1 MRIIRAGLFLLT
13 LSFCIVSI
21 CAAHLTFS
29 LFSDGTGTTPSDS
42 SSSSSPSRAAAAA
55 AGISQSTSSSPSSI
69 SSSVLSLSYATLSTI
84 SASIVAL
91 LYSTQLFSSQLDSIL
106 IKFPGASKTQSDS
119 CSSAGRKH
127 IASILSYTCP
137 GSADDDDDSVD
148 AVADVS
154 DDSTDGK
161 SACSIGDDFMSCRMP
176 PKKRITSKA
185 AIVDEQITP
194 EQELFKALAEGEYAN
209 NLCALEGSVDCSVN
223 SACFQLGLCTNPTV
237 RPAPTTPHPGLQLY
251 KPPIVLLPTPPQS
264 THLLSSILGP
274 SSKTTL
280 LLRAFAKSIYKFNNI
295 SVMSSVST
303 DAGEAS
309 PAKNERPT
317 PISTF
322 TVVSPPTGTAG
333 GLLEE
338 AEKDEDEGEEEE
350 KEKGKKSDEYILQRR
365 KVEVENAATNEEF
378 VTSLPTS
385 IPAESIPEL
394 FEQETQAQP
403 PAESRSDSKHQPQCV
418 SSSDKLAG
426 IATRLNVREV
436 LAASNRGSCSCLGLV
451 IAMLCFVGMGM

>member
-21 CAAHLTFS
+21 CAAHLSFN
-29 LFSDGTGTTPSDS
+29 LFTDGTGTTPSS
-42 SSSSSPSRAAAAA
+42 SSSSRAAAAA

-91 LYSTQLFSSQLDSIL
+91 LYSTQLFSSQLDGIL

-119 CSSAGRKH
+119 CCSARRKH
-127 IASILSYTCP
+127 IASILSCTCP
-137 GSADDDDDSVD
+137 DSADDDSVD

-161 SACSIGDDFMSCRMP
+161 SACSIGDDFMSCRVP
-176 PKKRITSKA
+176 PKKRIKSKA
-185 AIVDEQITP
+185 ATVEEPITP

-223 SACFQLGLCTNPTV
+223 SACFQLGLCTSPTM
-237 RPAPTTPHPGLQLY
+237 RPAPTSPHPGLQLY

-264 THLLSSILGP
+264 THLLSSLLGP

-303 DAGEAS
+303 DTGEAS
-309 PAKNERPT
+309 PGKNERPT

-322 TVVSPPTGTAG
+322 TVVSPPTGTAS

-338 AEKDEDEGEEEE
+338 TEAEEDEEEEEEEEEE
-350 KEKGKKSDEYILQRR
+350 KNKKSNEYILQRR
-365 KVEVENAATNEEF
+365 RKEEVEDTATNEEKADF
-378 VTSLPTS
+378 VRFLPTS

-394 FEQETQAQP
+394 VEQETQAQS
-403 PAESRSDSKHQPQCV
+403 PAESRSDPQHQPQCA
-418 SSSDKLAG
+418 SQSNKSTG
-426 IATRLNVREV
+426 IATNLNMREV

>member
-21 CAAHLTFS
+21 CAAHLSFN
-29 LFSDGTGTTPSDS
+29 LFTDGTGTTPSES
-42 SSSSSPSRAAAAA
+42 SSSSSRAAAAA
-55 AGISQSTSSSPSSI
+55 AGISQSTSASPSSI
-69 SSSVLSLSYATLSTI
+69 SSSVLSISYATLSTI

-91 LYSTQLFSSQLDSIL
+91 LYSTQLFSSQLDGIL
-106 IKFPGASKTQSDS
+106 IKYPGASKTQSDS
-119 CSSAGRKH
+119 CCSARRKH
-127 IASILSYTCP
+127 IASILSCTCP
-137 GSADDDDDSVD
+137 DSADDDSVD

-161 SACSIGDDFMSCRMP
+161 SACSIGDDFMSCRVP
-176 PKKRITSKA
+176 PKKRIKSKA
-185 AIVDEQITP
+185 VTVDEPITP

-223 SACFQLGLCTNPTV
+223 SACFQLGLCTNPTI
-237 RPAPTTPHPGLQLY
+237 RPAPTSPHPGLQLY

-264 THLLSSILGP
+264 THLLSSLLGP

-303 DAGEAS
+303 DTGEAS
-309 PAKNERPT
+309 PEKNERPT

-338 AEKDEDEGEEEE
+338 AEAEEDEEEEEEEE
-350 KEKGKKSDEYILQRR
+350 KEKKSDEYILQRR
-365 KVEVENAATNEEF
+365 REDTATNEGKADS
-378 VTSLPTS
+378 VRLLPTS

-394 FEQETQAQP
+394 FEQETEAESP
-403 PAESRSDSKHQPQCV
+403 DESRSDSQHQPQCA
-418 SSSDKLAG
+418 SQSNKSTG
-426 IATRLNVREV
+426 IATNLNVREV
-436 LAASNRGSCSCLGLV
+436 LAASNRRSCSCLGLV

>member
-21 CAAHLTFS
+21 CAAHLTFN
-29 LFSDGTGTTPSDS
+29 LFADGAGTTPQES
-42 SSSSSPSRAAAAA
+42 SSSRAAAAA

-91 LYSTQLFSSQLDSIL
+91 LYSTQLFSSQLDGIL

-119 CSSAGRKH
+119 CCSASRNH
-127 IASILSYTCP
+127 IASILSCTCP
-137 GSADDDDDSVD
+137 DSADDGGVD

-154 DDSTDGK
+154 DDGTDGK
-161 SACSIGDDFMSCRMP
+161 SACSIGDDFMSCRVP
-176 PKKRITSKA
+176 PKKGIKSKA
-185 AIVDEQITP
+185 ATVDEPITP

-209 NLCALEGSVDCSVN
+209 NLCALEGSVDCSVY
-223 SACFQLGLCTNPTV
+223 SACFQLGLCTNPTI
-237 RPAPTTPHPGLQLY
+237 RPAPTSPHPGLQLY

-264 THLLSSILGP
+264 THLLSSLLGP

-303 DAGEAS
+303 DTGEATPS
-309 PAKNERPT
+309 KNGRPT

-333 GLLEE
+333 RLLEE
-338 AEKDEDEGEEEE
+338 AEAEADEQEEEE
-350 KEKGKKSDEYILQRR
+350 EAKDKRSVEYILQRR
-365 KVEVENAATNEEF
+365 GKEEVKDAATNEEKADF
-378 VTSLPTS
+378 VTLLPTT
-385 IPAESIPEL
+385 IPAESVPEL
-394 FEQETQAQP
+394 FEQETQAHS
-403 PAESRSDSKHQPQCV
+403 PAESRTVSQHQPQCAR
-418 SSSDKLAG
+418 SNKSTG

-436 LAASNRGSCSCLGLV
+436 LAASNRGTCSCLGLV